1 MPAVE
6 RRDEVEKAQDAL
18 HRAEQAIAAA
28 QRERDE
34 ADAALDRALSELR
47 LGGGLLVASMR
58 SCMSGGARG
67 ISSGATSSW
76 RRSRLRGAAA
86 HQPLGNQ
93 KSVSVA
99 RRAARRRRAQL
110 SAPTRRGRGGGAEV
124 SSRPCAPDETAGE
137 LLDDLGWLDAAQR
150 RTFID
155 ILRTRAGF
163 RSIGDVEARERS
175 EFASRSA
182 RVRLAATYGKPL
194 RLAYREGGAIVD
206 LDEVEADAAA
216 ERARAASLEA
226 QRAARRADRDADA
239 QALRAHEAARDAQH
253 ASELPA
259 HLRPRTAA

>member
-1 MPAVE
+1 MSRWEIRIPY
-6 RRDEVEKAQDAL
+6 RS
-18 HRAEQAIAAA
+18 RAEPL
-28 QRERDE
+28 
-34 ADAALDRALSELR
+34 AD
-47 LGGGLLVASMR
+47 VAHNCR
-58 SCMSGGARG
+58 HLPAED
-67 ISSGATSSW
+67 AE
-76 RRSRLRGAAA
+76 
-86 HQPLGNQ
+86 
-93 KSVSVA
+93 VA
-99 RRAARRRRAQL
+99 RRITLAAM
-110 SAPTRRGRGGGAEV
+110 
-124 SSRPCAPDETAGE
+124 CAGTKTAGE
-137 LLDDLGWLDAAQR
+137 LLDNLGWLDAAQR

-155 ILRTRAGF
+155 IARTRAGF